1 MAQWTVRYYI
11 SSTGNSPVTD
21 FIDSLDDTAQS
32 KVINTVHLLKEYNV
46 RLGGSHAKKL
56 TGTDLW
62 ELRILGSDSIRVFY
76 VAVEQQSF
84 LLLHGFKKKTFT
96 TPKKELKLAID
107 RLKDYR
113 SRK

>member
-1 MAQWTVRYYI
+1 MGRAVRLPI
-11 SSTGNSPVTD
+11 
-21 FIDSLDDTAQS
+21 
-32 KVINTVHLLKEYNV
+32 

-62 ELRILGSDSIRVFY
+62 ELRILGSDSIRVLY
-76 VAVEQQSF
+76 MAVEQKSF

>member
-1 MAQWTVRYYI
+1 MAEWTVKYYVTA
-11 SSTGNSPVTD
+11 TGNSPVTD
-21 FIDSLDDTAQS
+21 FIDSLDNTAQA
-32 KVINTVHLLKEYNV
+32 KVINTVRLLKEYNV

-76 VAVEQQSF
+76 IAVEQQSF
-84 LLLHGFKKKTFT
+84 LLLHGFKKKSFA
-96 TPKKELKLAID
+96 TPKKELKTAND

-113 SRK
+113 SRQ

>member
-1 MAQWTVRYYI
+1 MAEWTVQYYVTA
-11 SSTGNSPVTD
+11 TGNSPVTD
-21 FIDSLDDTAQS
+21 FIDSLDDTAQA
-32 KVINTVHLLKEYNV
+32 KVINTVRLLKEYNV

-96 TPKKELKLAID
+96 TPKKELKLAVD
-107 RLKDYR
+107 RLKEYR
-113 SRK
+113 SRI

>member
-1 MAQWTVRYYI
+1 MAQWTVQYYI

-21 FIDSLDDTAQS
+21 FIDSLDDTAQA

-96 TPKKELKLAID
+96 TPKKELKLATD

-113 SRK
+113 NRK

>member
-1 MAQWTVRYYI
+1 MADWTVKFYVTV
-11 SSTGNSPVTD
+11 TGNSPVTD
-21 FIDSLDDTAQS
+21 FIDGLDDTAQS
-32 KVINTVHLLKEYNV
+32 KVINTIRLLKEYNV

-76 VAVEQQSF
+76 VAVEQQTF

-96 TPKKELKLAID
+96 TPKKELKTATD

-113 SRK
+113 SRT